1 MADFVVSDSSLK
13 TIADAIRETGDTSSP
28 LVFPDGFEFAIRAIS
43 APAIG
48 GTFRGVT
55 TGMPLDIPLAYKGT
69 GYPINV
75 FIYPSEGTYN
85 SSGAFYNVVQRYAMV
100 YWAGLKNAIPSAPVY
115 SGSDIND
122 QMSCFMM
129 FKNSTTNARIFDTT
143 SVLQAA
149 TYQNIDAAASAN
161 YCVRLKNNKLMSVF
175 IASTG
180 YGFMAN
186 IDYNYIVIYSS

>member
-1 MADFVVSDSSLK
+1 MADYVVSDSSLR
-13 TIADAIRETGDTSSP
+13 TVADAIRERSGSSSP
-28 LVFPDGFEFAIRAIS
+28 LIFPDGFAS
-43 APAIG
+43 AVRGIPVIDVTG
-48 GTFRGVT
+48 RFKGTI
-55 TGMPLDIPLAYKGT
+55 TGMPIDVPLDYNGT
-69 GYPINV
+69 GYPVGV

-115 SGSDIND
+115 SGSDVND

-143 SVLQAA
+143 SALQAA

-175 IASTG
+175 IASIG
-180 YGFMAN
+180 YGFAAN
-186 IDYNYIVIYSS
+186 IDYTYTVIYSS